1 MSSVTATT
9 TAPDPTGSAGVPA
22 SSRPRLD
29 WRLRFAA
36 LSLIWGFSFLLIKV
50 GTQGYALPGHPGTP
64 GVRHGRAGGRDGGPA
79 GGLPRGA
86 RTWMH
91 LAVAGF
97 LLNALPFSLFAFAE
111 LTIPST
117 LAASATRPPR
127 CGAWRCPWWRCARTG
142 RPGCGWYLGLG
153 FLGVLT
159 VLGAW
164 QGFHGLDARGTTL
177 ALLASLSYP
186 VGWIYVRRT
195 LAGSSA
201 SHLSLTGGQLLLATV
216 QLAVVTPL
224 FTSAP
229 SSLALGPLL
238 AIAALGTLGTGLAVL
253 IQYGIVAEVGPT
265 TGQMVTYFVPV
276 IAAAGIL
283 LLGETLTWS
292 TPVGAAVV
300 LAGAALTQVKPKR
313 RGDGGGHPGSRA
325 RLTRT
330 SAGPLPGRTAA
341 AIASASGSIS
351 ASVRVETVTR
361 MPGVCSSGS
370 ALRGHRPAGVQE
382 AGDRARLVGYRHPQV
397 HAAAPVR
404 LDRAPAQRRGQRV
417 PALAVARR
425 DGRRVHRAVGPQPR
439 HRALEGQ
446 ADPAGPEALPAAYP
460 VEGERVAGEDSE
472 AQVGTVR
479 LGGRAGEGPAVGDTR
494 EGCSG
499 RSTMW

>member
-1 MSSVTATT
+1 MSSSVTPTT
-9 TAPDPTGSAGVPA
+9 TATPATPTTTDSTTTPDRTGSAPA
-22 SSRPRLD
+22 PDVRGRPRLD

-50 GTQGYALPGHPGTP
+50 GTQGYAPFQVTLGRLAFGTAVLAVAMA
-64 GVRHGRAGGRDGGPA
+64 VRRE
-79 GGLPRGA
+79 GLPRGA
-86 RTWMH
+86 RTWGH

-117 LAASATRPPR
+117 LAGICNATSPLWGMALSLVALREDRPTR
-127 CGAWRCPWWRCARTG
+127 VRVAG
-142 RPGCGWYLGLG
+142 LGLG

-164 QGFHGLDARGTTL
+164 QGFDGLDARGTTL

-195 LAGSSA
+195 LAGSSH

-224 FTSAP
+224 FTSVP
-229 SSLALGPLL
+229 SSLAVGPLL

-253 IQYGIVAEVGPT
+253 VQYGIVAEVGPT

-276 IAAAGIL
+276 IAAAAGIL

-313 RGDGGGHPGSRA
+313 A
-325 RLTRT
+325 R
-330 SAGPLPGRTAA
+330 
-341 AIASASGSIS
+341 
-351 ASVRVETVTR
+351 
-361 MPGVCSSGS
+361 
-370 ALRGHRPAGVQE
+370 
-382 AGDRARLVGYRHPQV
+382 
-397 HAAAPVR
+397 
-404 LDRAPAQRRGQRV
+404 
-417 PALAVARR
+417 
-425 DGRRVHRAVGPQPR
+425 
-439 HRALEGQ
+439 
-446 ADPAGPEALPAAYP
+446 
-460 VEGERVAGEDSE
+460 
-472 AQVGTVR
+472 
-479 LGGRAGEGPAVGDTR
+479 
-494 EGCSG
+494 
-499 RSTMW
+499 